1 MNREYKHLH
10 KIENYH
16 TMNYT
21 PKITKM
27 LQLLMALH
35 LPVNHSCSIPTPLPQ
50 LLTQSCPLSC
60 CTVSH
65 GTVLTALDLRSSTNS
80 CLVTYNMIQWLKTQS
95 TPHPWVYVMKWL
107 AERWPEKEKRKM
119 TFLCK
124 LTLWNAN
131 YTINEWLDMKVTM
144 LKSLMA
150 KW

>member
-35 LPVNHSCSIPTPLPQ
+35 LPVNHSCSTPTPLPQ

-95 TPHPWVYVMKWL
+95 TPHPWVYVMKCL

-131 YTINEWLDMKVTM
+131 YTINE
-144 LKSLMA
+144 
-150 KW
+150 